1 VAISTG
7 SGPGQVNANIN
18 VTPMIDV
25 MLVLLIIF
33 MVVAPLATVSIR
45 LDLPPATPP
54 PPGQHEKPPTFI
66 SIQDSGQIFVS
77 FGKTDI
83 RPSSMQALGADLA
96 DVASAAALV
105 ERTVAELGAID
116 IVVNNAG
123 ITRDNLVM
131 RLKDEDWDAVLNANL
146 RGAFAAIRAASR
158 GMMKRRSGR
167 IINMSSMGGRIY
179 EPLGSWYHATKFA
192 VEGMSDALRLELA
205 PFGIDVVLIE
215 PGGMNTEW
223 GAIAAD
229 SLLATSAHTAY
240 AAQATGVARMLRSV
254 DQKPKPS
261 SSPDRIARAVVRA
274 AQARRPKT
282 RYLLGPGAKP
292 LVTLHQFLPDRVFD
306 AILAR
311 VFKPVS

>member
-1 VAISTG
+1 MTTKVAIVTG
-7 SGPGQVNANIN
+7 ASSGIGH
-18 VTPMIDV
+18 
-25 MLVLLIIF
+25 
-33 MVVAPLATVSIR
+33 ATALR
-45 LDLPPATPP
+45 L
-54 PPGQHEKPPTFI
+54 HEAGYT
-66 SIQDSGQIFVS
+66 VY
-77 FGKTDI
+77 
-83 RPSSMQALGADLA
+83 AGARRVEKMKDLA
-96 DVASAAALV
+96 DLGIHAIELDVTDNASMVAL
-105 ERTVAELGAID
+105 ID
-116 IVVNNAG
+116 RVIAQTGRIDVLVNNAG
-123 ITRDNLVM
+123 Y
-131 RLKDEDWDAVLNANL
+131 
-146 RGAFAAIRAASR
+146 GAFGALEDVPNDEGRRQFDVNVFGLARLTQLVLPHMRAQ
-158 GMMKRRSGR
+158 RSGR
-167 IINMSSMGGRIY
+167 IINMSSMGGRIC

-205 PFGIDVVLIE
+205 PFGIHVVLIE

-223 GAIAAD
+223 GVIAAD
-229 SLLATSAHTAY
+229 SLLAASAHTAY

-261 SSPDRIARAVVRA
+261 SSPDRIAKAVVRA